1 MDDFLEE
8 KLFGVLDS
16 ILERAETLKAA
27 YAAEQDRLQLGQLVA
42 YCEVLHDFLDAFDFE
57 ESVRARIGD
66 APEERYLQ

>member
-42 YCEVLHDFLDAFDFE
+42 YCEVLHDFLDAFDVE
-57 ESVRARIGD
+57 ESVRARSGD

>member
-16 ILERAETLKAA
+16 ILERADAQKAA
-27 YAAEQDRLQLGQLVA
+27 FAEEQDRLQLGQLVA
-42 YCEVLHDFLDAFDFE
+42 YGEVLREVLDAFDFE
-57 ESVRARIGD
+57 EAVRARIGD

>member
-16 ILERAETLKAA
+16 ILERAETQKAV
-27 YAAEQDRLQLGQLVA
+27 YADEQDRLQLGQLVA

-57 ESVRARIGD
+57 EAVRARIGD

>member
-16 ILERAETLKAA
+16 ILERADAQNAA
-27 YAAEQDRLQLGQLVA
+27 FAEEQDRLQLGQLVA
-42 YCEVLHDFLDAFDFE
+42 YCEVLRDFLDAFDFE
-57 ESVRARIGD
+57 EAVRARIGD